1 MKYPLISIIVPV
13 YNVEQ
18 FLPMCIDSL
27 LAQSYPYLEILAVN
41 DGSQDQ
47 SAEILK
53 EYAQKDRRLKFFN
66 KKNSGV
72 SDTRNFALAQAKG
85 DYVMF
90 VDADDWLDNST
101 LEECINAIKDA
112 DVCFFPY
119 IREFLNHSLLKQLF
133 DKNYTFNAEECQE
146 LQRRMIGPIG
156 KELAHP
162 EMLDSLGTIWGKL
175 YRKEVLNGIKFI
187 DLKIIG
193 TAEDTLY
200 NCMVFRNVKKAV
212 YLNTPFYHYRKF
224 NIQAETKRYKPNL
237 PQQWNQLFNYIGST
251 ILNKEGEQALSN
263 RIALSIIGLGL
274 NECLAAH
281 SFQEKKHRINKII
294 IQPHYTEAY
303 HILNLSYFPFHWK
316 LFFYAAKHRINNLL
330 ILLLLCIKK
339 IIS

>member
-1 MKYPLISIIVPV
+1 MEYPLISIIVPI

-27 LAQSYPYLEILAVN
+27 LTQTYSYLEILAVN
-41 DGSQDQ
+41 DGSQDH
-47 SAEILK
+47 SVDILK
-53 EYAQKDRRLKFFN
+53 EYAQKDIRLKFFN
-66 KKNSGV
+66 KENSGV
-72 SDTRNFALAQAKG
+72 SDTRNFALEQAKG

-90 VDADDWLDNST
+90 VDADDWIDHST
-101 LEECINAIKDA
+101 LEKCINAIEDA

-119 IREFLNHSLLKQLF
+119 IREFSDHSLPKQLF
-133 DKNYTFNAEECQE
+133 EKNYTFTAEECQI
-146 LQRRMIGPIG
+146 LQRRMIGPLG

-162 EMLDSLGTIWGKL
+162 EMLDSLSTIWGKL
-175 YRKEVLNGIKFI
+175 YRKEVLDGIKFI

-200 NCMVFRNVKKAV
+200 NCMAFRNVKKAV
-212 YLNTPFYHYRKF
+212 YLNAPLYHYRKF
-224 NIQAETKRYKPNL
+224 NTQAETKRYKPSL

-274 NECLAAH
+274 NECLSTH
-281 SFQEKKHRINKII
+281 SFQEKKHRISEII
-294 IQPHYTEAY
+294 TQPHYTEAY
-303 HILNLSYFPFHWK
+303 QGLELSPFPLHWK
-316 LFFYAAKHRINNLL
+316 LFFFAAKHRIDSLL
-330 ILLLLCIKK
+330 TLLLLCIKK